1 MLLLRLLLQL
11 LRKSGGVQE
20 LRRLRVIWLLLV
32 LLLRLRSWGL
42 GKARARETPSRGQ
55 HTGAVRSRTVQA
67 LSAAMLLLLLVEEL
81 LLLLL
86 LLGVS
91 VTRVLLSAM
100 EICAAGCRAAP
111 RGLLLRAGVLYLR
124 SMPSRVLLL
133 RLLLLLVLLGIGV
146 V

>member
-1 MLLLRLLLQL
+1 MLLLLLLLL

-32 LLLRLRSWGL
+32 LLRLRSRGL
-42 GKARARETPSRGQ
+42 GKARAPETASGGQ
-55 HTGAVRSRTVQA
+55 HTRAVRYRTVQA
-67 LSAAMLLLLLVEEL
+67 PCAAMLLLLVKE

-124 SMPSRVLLL
+124 SIPTRVLLL
-133 RLLLLLVLLGIGV
+133 RLLLVLVLLGIGV

>member
-1 MLLLRLLLQL
+1 
-11 LRKSGGVQE
+11 
-20 LRRLRVIWLLLV
+20 
-32 LLLRLRSWGL
+32 
-42 GKARARETPSRGQ
+42 
-55 HTGAVRSRTVQA
+55 
-67 LSAAMLLLLLVEEL
+67 MLLLLVKE

-124 SMPSRVLLL
+124 SIPTRVLLL
-133 RLLLLLVLLGIGV
+133 RLLLVLVLLGIGV